1 MGLHQQDDETMSD
14 TFYIGQND
22 TAQDYVKTLSNSAGA
37 VDLTGATVQLRLRNP
52 ATGAVTVG
60 ACTLT
65 DATNG
70 VVTYEW
76 QPSDTAIAGQFDAKF
91 VVTFPS
97 AQIGTYPN
105 NTTDIVLIGAEIPA
119 A

>member
-1 MGLHQQDDETMSD
+1 MDQWAVSGSIAQTPTAKAARILLCWPWHIHQPALTKGRKCN
-14 TFYIGQND
+14 IRC
-22 TAQDYVKTLSNSAGA
+22 
-37 VDLTGATVQLRLRNP
+37 VDFSKP
-52 ATGAVTVG
+52 ATGAVSVG